1 MKIIWSNQA
10 KISYEKT
17 IDFILENW
25 TPDIATDF
33 ENRTNRLLD
42 NLKKHAK
49 LCPLSKKKNLRK
61 CVIHKNTSLIYI
73 IYKSYIGLVTFV
85 DNRSDSNY

>member
-17 IDFILENW
+17 IDFILKNW

-33 ENRTNRLLD
+33 ENITNRLLD

-49 LCPLSKKKNLRK
+49 LCPISKKKNLRK

-73 IYKSYIGLVTFV
+73 IHKTHIGLVTFA